1 MALFFIFFG
10 VIILLLGLSLSLNLD
25 KNPIDD
31 NEAFLVQN
39 YHKKPN
45 YKQRLVLIIE
55 DTSGGQAKDHNVS
68 QLVTLIKNIL
78 NQTIKVDSI
87 ILISQNEEK
96 LKKVQLIHNT
106 CLIQKMG
113 GLSFLLKE
121 SGKETTI
128 VYIFYNGFNGFSDP
142 QFLKHFLETNKKING
157 LLKVENDSV
166 KIDVAQVYHNHDS
179 IYGWA
184 KG

>member
-10 VIILLLGLSLSLNLD
+10 VIILLLGLSLTLNLD
-25 KNPIDD
+25 KNPIEDD
-31 NEAFLVQN
+31 EVFLVQN
-39 YHKKPN
+39 YHKKPS

-55 DTSGGQAKDHNVS
+55 DEKKHNCLG

-128 VYIFYNGFNGFSDP
+128 VYIFYNGFNGFTDP

-179 IYGWA
+179 I
-184 KG
+184 